1 VSSTFELNNI
11 VIDESIDTSNDAS
24 VVINESPQT
33 KLFPIF
39 TNQTP
44 SPSHVAW

>member
-1 VSSTFELNNI
+1 MVL
-11 VIDESIDTSNDAS
+11 DESTDTSNDVP